1 LRQNAA
7 VLLGES
13 SVTLRDVADM
23 TCPRSIRGISRH
35 IFFSVIA
42 LIAASGACARA
53 HDLDRSSRAH
63 RLETAL
69 MSPFCPGLLLADC
82 PSPNAA
88 RLRAQIESRFRAGE
102 SESAI
107 TRDLAAR
114 YGATIL
120 GSPPA
125 DGFGVVL
132 WVTLPLMAAISG
144 VVLVNVVRRS
154 VIRSRLAR
162 PPDAPEALIRET
174 TRLSARLD
182 DELRDLD

>member
-13 SVTLRDVADM
+13 SVTLRNVADM
-23 TCPRSIRGISRH
+23 TYPRSIRGISRN
-35 IFFSVIA
+35 IFLAVIA
-42 LIAASGACARA
+42 LIATSGACARA
-53 HDLDRSSRAH
+53 HDVDRSSRAH

-88 RLRAQIESRFRAGE
+88 HLRAEIDSRLRAGE
-102 SESAI
+102 SESVI
-107 TRDLAAR
+107 TRDLIDR
-114 YGATIL
+114 YGTAIV

-125 DGFGVVL
+125 DGFGMVL
-132 WVTLPLMAAISG
+132 WITLPFTAAISG
-144 VVLVNVVRRS
+144 VLLVGVVRRS